1 MQADYLMQRLGGNPY
16 YSTNKGIPAL
26 ILSHMNVNVSPRAA
40 ERWLVHFE
48 DALDDLEDEI
58 TIAEKRII
66 LDHIKYTAYFL
77 VAAQVQQRAD
87 AAAGINF
94 LDS

>member
-1 MQADYLMQRLGGNPY
+1 MQRLGGSPY

-26 ILSHMNVNVSPRAA
+26 IRSHMNVDISVRAA

-58 TIAEKRII
+58 TIAEKRMV
-66 LDHIKYTAYFL
+66 LDHMKYSAFFL
-77 VAAQVQQRAD
+77 VAAQVQQRDD
-87 AAAGINF
+87 AATGIHF